1 MSLTRKGKN
10 QLFSAKVTKAQS
22 KAANL
27 STHRCRIDLGCWKDR
42 KDRFLMLENPW
53 RVYILAI

>member
-27 STHRCRIDLGCWKDR
+27 STHPCRIDFGCWKDR
-42 KDRFLMLENPW
+42 KDRYLMLENPW
-53 RVYILAI
+53 PV